1 MQSHYETLGVST
13 SASQAEIKRAYRRL
27 AKMYHPDKNP
37 GDVSAEEQFKAIS
50 EAYFVLSDADRRY
63 AYDHPSDP
71 QTETSKHAGDFSAQQ
86 QQQFYRSVYVEN
98 SDVPYF
104 KWKMAGFILLLIGLL
119 GIMIMIFKP
128 WDVPGSRP
136 DHIHIRVEGTSF
148 EMSPYH
154 PYYPII
160 IRLLESALV
169 NMDSSIQQPAN
180 DLERYMDS
188 LNIRRTGTNE
198 EY

>member
-1 MQSHYETLGVST
+1 MPSHYDTLGVNI

-37 GDVSAEEQFKAIS
+37 GDATAEEKFKAIS
-50 EAYFVLSDADRRY
+50 EAYFVLSDANRRY
-63 AYDHPSDP
+63 TYDNPSDF
-71 QTETSKHAGDFSAQQ
+71 QTEQNAGDFNAQQ

-119 GIMIMIFKP
+119 GIMLMIFKP

-136 DHIHIRVEGTSF
+136 DHIQIRVEGTSF

-169 NMDSSIQQPAN
+169 NVDSSIQQPAAEV
-180 DLERYMDS
+180 ERFMDS
-188 LNIRRTGTNE
+188 LQIKRTSVSE
-198 EY
+198 

>member
-1 MQSHYETLGVST
+1 MPSHYDTLGVST
-13 SASQAEIKRAYRRL
+13 SATQAEIKRAYRRL

-37 GDVSAEEQFKAIS
+37 GDATAEEQFKAIS
-50 EAYFVLSDADRRY
+50 EAYFVLSDADRKY
-63 AYDHPSDP
+63 AYDHPSNS
-71 QTETSKHAGDFSAQQ
+71 QTEQNAGDFTSQQ

-104 KWKMAGFILLLIGLL
+104 KWKMAGFILLLVGLM
-119 GIMIMIFKP
+119 GIMLMIFKP
-128 WDVPGSRP
+128 WDAPGSRP
-136 DHIHIRVEGTSF
+136 DHIQIRVEGTSF

-169 NMDSSIQQPAN
+169 NADSSLQQPAEEM
-180 DLERYMDS
+180 ERYMDS
-188 LNIRRTGTNE
+188 LDFKRASVSE
-198 EY
+198 